1 MDIIKNQIKEW
12 LSYDEKESE
21 RLFALAREKR
31 KQVFKNNI
39 FAYGFVYFSTFCR
52 NSCNF
57 CYYRKENQ
65 IDRYRKDNA
74 EILKIAKELVDS
86 GVNLIDLTMGED
98 PVYHKEYF
106 SSLIT
111 LADKIKKDLDVPVM
125 LSPGVVEEGII
136 DEFAKIDAD
145 WYALYQETHNRKLF
159 ERLRKNQS
167 YDVRMQAKLYA
178 KTKDILIEEG
188 ILTGVGE
195 TDDDIADSIIA
206 MGEIGAKQLRVM
218 SFVPQDGSPMEAF
231 ETPDRS
237 KELKI
242 IAIMRILYPE
252 ALIPASLDVDGISG
266 LKARLNAGAN
276 VVTSII
282 PPKSG
287 FVGVANETLDVDEGG
302 RTVEEVKSIVNSLG
316 LEIADNDCYK
326 AFIHSLKAKD
336 V

>member
-12 LSYDEKESE
+12 LSYDEKESK

-178 KTKDILIEEG
+178 KTKNILIEEG

-195 TDDDIADSIIA
+195 TDEDIADSIIA

-316 LEIADNDCYK
+316 LEIADNDYYK